1 MNKYRVF
8 TLCVVILIMWRVYR
22 VSGANTDEYLGSS
35 YIVSSLAPNQYL
47 KEQETFNLVQYN
59 VQLSP
64 TIYIHEGIEERS
76 EQIPRRVATINSGDI
91 DVITLCEAFD
101 DNTRRTLWRLF
112 STLGW
117 AYHSKVVD
125 SLGHLTN
132 GGVTIISKWPILST
146 DQIVYT
152 NYTGTDGIVAK
163 GAIYVKIQKN
173 HTLINVFATHL
184 QAWSKKIDKQV
195 RIAQLKE
202 LYSFYLSKQIPNR
215 EPVIFAGDFNTDM
228 INSYK
233 EVITLFSI
241 LKATS
246 PFRIGSQKYTSDPE
260 TNSLVGQDGAAQ
272 LYGCQ
277 ADYYCSICYS
287 SGTTNLGWCASDLNA
302 NRCLSSIQ
310 LLPRCKCCPKEYLDY
325 VLYSTVH
332 RAPIR
337 QPTVEIIKL
346 KAVDSFIFTNWHIG
360 DIGEPRFLTDDL
372 SDHYPV
378 LAKFVF

>member
-1 MNKYRVF
+1 MWRIYRVN
-8 TLCVVILIMWRVYR
+8 
-22 VSGANTDEYLGSS
+22 SANVEEYLGVPYLASP
-35 YIVSSLAPNQYL
+35 LAPNQYL
-47 KEQETFNLVQYN
+47 KDKETFNLVQYN

-76 EQIPRRVATINSGDI
+76 SQIPSRIATINDGDI
-91 DVITLCEAFD
+91 DIITICEAFD
-101 DNTRRTLWRLF
+101 DNTRRTLWGLF
-112 STLGW
+112 SVLGW
-117 AYHSKVVD
+117 PYHSTVVD
-125 SLGHLTN
+125 SISHLTN
-132 GGVTIISKWPILST
+132 GGVTIISKWPILYT
-146 DQIVYT
+146 DQVVYT

-173 HTLINVFATHL
+173 HTLFNVFATHL
-184 QAWSKKIDKQV
+184 QAWSKEIDKQIRV
-195 RIAQLKE
+195 KQLNE
-202 LYSFYLSKQIPNR
+202 LYSFYLSKKIPAR

-233 EVITLFSI
+233 EVISLFSV

-246 PFRIGSQKYTSDPE
+246 PYRIGSQKYTSDPE

-272 LYGCQ
+272 VYGCQ
-277 ADYYCSICYS
+277 EDYYCSICYS
-287 SGTTNLGWCASDLNA
+287 SGTTDLGWCASDLNT
-302 NRCLSSIQ
+302 NRCISSIQ

-325 VLYSTVH
+325 VLYSTEH
-332 RAPIR
+332 RQPQN
-337 QPTVEIIKL
+337 QPTVEVIKL
-346 KAVDSFIFTNWHIG
+346 KANNSFIFTSWHIG